1 MNKFSSK
8 FYSIALAMLLLL
20 GSVGTVHCATQMHQP
35 WWITVDPDTIHVG
48 RPFCSAS
55 FNVRITVDPP
65 DYKVGPIT
73 IFIERDPSIQYYI
86 PGFLFD
92 GTSNVPSKQPPYE
105 TTVTVLVGSTCPP
118 GNYKLRIWAYPAAT
132 TTYYADFGV
141 YADVTLIVED
151 TGVTTCIAYTPSL
164 TTAQTPV
171 SFSTS
176 TTATGDHR
184 PWDWWNWWQWWY
196 WDWLKWGTFDF
207 ALNATPTSQ
216 SIKAGESASY
226 TVAVTLVSGRT
237 QPVTLTL
244 SQLPNGMSYSFGLS
258 PGNPTFASGLRVSCD
273 ASLSPG
279 TYPLTIIG
287 TGGDKTHSAVVYLI
301 VAKNMAESSISISAT
316 PSSLKEG
323 EALIAGGALSPA
335 VATNVE
341 LVYTRPD
348 GFEMVKHPAT
358 TSGGVFSDT
367 FSPDTPGLWSV
378 RARWPG
384 DTNHYG
390 CESRSESFSVEEK
403 PASFLDFLPT
413 VGLII
418 VIALVIAAVALLLRR
433 RIRRRSV
440 KTQRRAGFCPKCK
453 ADISTEHDYC
463 PQCGHKL

>member
-1 MNKFSSK
+1 
-8 FYSIALAMLLLL
+8 
-20 GSVGTVHCATQMHQP
+20 
-35 WWITVDPDTIHVG
+35 
-48 RPFCSAS
+48 
-55 FNVRITVDPP
+55 
-65 DYKVGPIT
+65 
-73 IFIERDPSIQYYI
+73 
-86 PGFLFD
+86 
-92 GTSNVPSKQPPYE
+92 
-105 TTVTVLVGSTCPP
+105 
-118 GNYKLRIWAYPAAT
+118 
-132 TTYYADFGV
+132 
-141 YADVTLIVED
+141 
-151 TGVTTCIAYTPSL
+151 VTTCLVYTPSL

-171 SFSTS
+171 SYSTY
-176 TTATGDHR
+176 TTYVTETRRTATGGWW
-184 PWDWWNWWQWWY
+184 PWDW

-244 SQLPNGMSYSFGLS
+244 SQLPNGISYSFGLS
-258 PGNPTFASGLRVSCD
+258 TGNPTFASGFRVSCD

-301 VAKNMAESSISISAT
+301 VAKNMAESSISVSAT
-316 PSSLKEG
+316 PSSVKEG
-323 EALIAGGALSPA
+323 QALIAGGALSPA
-335 VATNVE
+335 VATTVE

-403 PASFLDFLPT
+403 PPSFLDFLPT
-413 VGLII
+413 IGLILI
-418 VIALVIAAVALLLRR
+418 IALVIAAVALLVRR

-453 ADISTEHDYC
+453 ADITNEQDYC
-463 PQCGHKL
+463 PQCGHKI

>member
-1 MNKFSSK
+1 
-8 FYSIALAMLLLL
+8 MLLLL
-20 GSVGTVHCATQMHQP
+20 GSVGTAQSQMHQP

-55 FNVRITVDPP
+55 FTVRITVDPP

-73 IFIERDPSIQYYI
+73 IFVERDPSIQFYI
-86 PGFLFD
+86 TGFLFD

-118 GNYKLRIWAYPAAT
+118 GNYRLRIWAYPAAT
-132 TTYYADFGV
+132 TTYYADFQV

-151 TGVTTCIAYTPSL
+151 TGVTTCLVYTAQTPVSFS
-164 TTAQTPV
+164 TAQTPV

-176 TTATGDHR
+176 TTTTGDHR

-244 SQLPNGMSYSFGLS
+244 SQLPIGMSYSFGLS

-279 TYPLTIIG
+279 TYPLTVIG

-316 PSSLKEG
+316 PSSVKEG
-323 EALIAGGALSPA
+323 EVLIAGGALSPA
-335 VATNVE
+335 VATTVE
-341 LVYTRPD
+341 LVYSRPD

-403 PASFLDFLPT
+403 PPSFLAFLPT
-413 VGLII
+413 LGLII
-418 VIALVIAAVALLLRR
+418 IIALVIAAVALLVRR

-453 ADISTEHDYC
+453 ADISMEHDYC
-463 PQCGHKL
+463 PQCGHKI